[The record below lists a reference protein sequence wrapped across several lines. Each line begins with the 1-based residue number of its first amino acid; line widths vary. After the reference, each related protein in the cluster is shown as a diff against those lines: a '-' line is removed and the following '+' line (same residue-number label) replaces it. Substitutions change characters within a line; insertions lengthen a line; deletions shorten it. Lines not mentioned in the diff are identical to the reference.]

1 MSTLVAKLVEI
12 TCAIDKLTEQRKKI
26 ESQLLTD
33 GADALR
39 DTKMKSTDFTDE
51 RGNKVTY
58 TEATNLTIISPQYLK
73 QLFGAAY
80 KDIITETVETKYK
93 VSKKLYERMLT
104 ALYLND
110 YTRITVE
117 DFWEQLPCSDEKKK
131 ALRRKIKGN
140 DFSKDKKYLMEIGE
154 FAEPDAS
161 DFAYMLSDAVI
172 WSALVSVCRLAGM
185 EPTDDNLET
194 IIYSI
199 NAAVS
204 VNETSKI
211 KLERIEDEKS
221 GTD

>member
-58 TEATNLTIISPQYLK
+58 TEAASLTILSPQYLK

-117 DFWEQLPCSDEKKK
+117 DFWVQLPCSDEKKK

-140 DFSKDKKYLMEIGE
+140 DFAQDKKHLMEIGE
-154 FAEPDAS
+154 FSQSDAG
-161 DFAYMLSDAVI
+161 DFAYMLADAVV

-185 EPTDDNLET
+185 EPTEANLET
-194 IIYSI
+194 IIHSI
-199 NAAVS
+199 NAAV
-204 VNETSKI
+204 VVDETSKL
-211 KLERIEDEKS
+211 KLERVKNDE
-221 GTD
+221 T